1 QPQIV
6 QKYSV
11 PGQNEIE
18 TLTLKL
24 TRVEHSAAAETFP
37 QDTDVAAGNRYHHVR
52 VEHDRHECSDH
63 QVDHY
68 TWEMALD
75 EPPPPRWC
83 RRRGR
88 RPIYWPHIRFHHLF
102 STVRSATK
110 RPSNSSIKRSW
121 GKSHL
126 SLAEPAQARGAGALR
141 GLLPRHHRL
150 LRARRERPCHCR
162 AAEKRDELA
171 PFHVWMAPAW

>member
-1 QPQIV
+1 GLQPEIV
-6 QKYSV
+6 QKHSV

-24 TRVEHSAAAETFP
+24 TRVEHSAAAKAFP
-37 QDTDVAAGNRYHHVR
+37 QDADLAAGNRYHHVR
-52 VEHDRHECSDH
+52 VEHHRHKSRDH

-83 RRRGR
+83 RRWGR

-102 STVRSATK
+102 STVCCATK

-126 SLAEPAQARGAGALR
+126 SLAETGQTRGALAGR
-141 GLLPRHHRL
+141 GLRHRHRGHCWL
-150 LRARRERPCHCR
+150 LRPRRERPRNRR
-162 AAEKRDELA
+162 AADQ
-171 PFHVWMAPAW
+171 